1 MAWIKCDSGR
11 SFVQAEQI
19 TKIWGNFKENPVMGF
34 TGVKSTITITAL
46 DSGNEESV
54 IYCIEIDYGTFDN
67 KKDTKLNCEEAEKNW
82 ETEVIRQTD
91 EYMKEILI
99 EITKQI
105 DAAIKTKEHQIL
117 DFSTMKLR

>member
-19 TKIWGNFKENPVMGF
+19 TKIWGNYQENPVMGYC
-34 TGVKSTITITAL
+34 GVKSTITITAL
-46 DSGNEESV
+46 DSGNEES
-54 IYCIEIDYGTFDN
+54 IISRIELDFDAFDD
-67 KKDTKLNCEEAEKNW
+67 KKDPQINWKDAKKNW
-82 ETEVIRQTD
+82 ETEVIHQTD
-91 EYMKEILI
+91 TSMKEILI

-105 DAAIKTKEHQIL
+105 DAAIESKEHQIL